1 MLDSNEC
8 PSTLRLS
15 TGLADASI
23 WFSFS
28 VDTAFTEALILSVC
42 SLVGGT
48 LSLVDDTLSLVGGAV
63 TSLLAAGGASSTG
76 DSALDYLV

>member
-1 MLDSNEC
+1 MLDSKEC

-15 TGLADASI
+15 IGLAEASI

-28 VDTAFTEALILSVC
+28 VDTAFTEALISVC

-48 LSLVDDTLSLVGGAV
+48 LSLVDDALSSVGGAV
-63 TSLLAAGGASSTG
+63 TSLLVAGGASSTG